1 MIELAPHADGV
12 VVPVLA
18 HPRARTN
25 ALLGERA
32 GALRIAVTEPPEKGK
47 ANAAIAALLAE
58 ICSCPVS
65 RVSLL
70 TGQASRQKRFLI
82 EGFAPGELHYRIAT
96 VVAGLAA
103 KRSRK

>member
-1 MIELAPHADGV
+1 MIELALHANGV

-25 ALLGERA
+25 AVLGERA
-32 GALRIAVTEPPEKGK
+32 GALRIAVTAPPEKGK
-47 ANAAIAALLAE
+47 ANAAVAALLAE

-65 RVSLL
+65 QVSLL

-82 EGFAPGELHYRIAT
+82 EGITHGEVHHRIAT
-96 VVAGLAA
+96 FVAGLAA
-103 KRSRK
+103 K